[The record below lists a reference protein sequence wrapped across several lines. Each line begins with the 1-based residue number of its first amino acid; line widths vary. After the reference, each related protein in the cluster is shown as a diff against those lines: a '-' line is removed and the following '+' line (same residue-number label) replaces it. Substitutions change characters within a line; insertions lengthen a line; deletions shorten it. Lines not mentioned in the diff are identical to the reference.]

1 MDGRPAC
8 QQAAHRK
15 NNGASTVDPPGQDGR
30 RGVGGKDPGG
40 RMERRGGDRYRAG
53 EDRGGNGEGRGRL
66 QAEVVRRTV
75 FLVGDAVGFLLF
87 LVRIRVV
94 GMGVVAAMVDDAF
107 LVDEAYH
114 RLVVVMGHDGN
125 EEHHQHRQQVG
136 YDFYLPQH
144 DMQR

>member
-1 MDGRPAC
+1 
-8 QQAAHRK
+8 
-15 NNGASTVDPPGQDGR
+15 
-30 RGVGGKDPGG
+30 
-40 RMERRGGDRYRAG
+40 
-53 EDRGGNGEGRGRL
+53 
-66 QAEVVRRTV
+66 
-75 FLVGDAVGFLLF
+75 VGDAVGFLLF

-136 YDFYLPQH
+136 YDFYLSQH
-144 DMQR
+144 DAAKITFIRYFCISLLLTI